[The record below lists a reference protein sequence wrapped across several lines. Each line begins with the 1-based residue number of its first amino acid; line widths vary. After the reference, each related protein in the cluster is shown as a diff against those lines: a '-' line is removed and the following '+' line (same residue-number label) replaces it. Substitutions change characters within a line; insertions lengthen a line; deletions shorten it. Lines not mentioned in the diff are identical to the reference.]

1 MVYWHEI
8 QFFLCLPCVHVKIMS
23 GEMDAH
29 IILDDPA
36 GNSYLQVSLFLSM
49 TIIMKCMTVK
59 TDILNKIKHEVF
71 LCRTFTLQTSILR

>member
-1 MVYWHEI
+1 
-8 QFFLCLPCVHVKIMS
+8 MS

-59 TDILNKIKHEVF
+59 TDILNKIKH
-71 LCRTFTLQTSILR
+71 